1 MSLFKS
7 LFRLVGKAG
16 ATPDSK
22 PDFSTGLLCPDEA
35 DIFIYTEGRIS
46 SHKRAELES
55 HFAVCSD
62 CREMLALVIKIPDQE
77 VEGYDAQIAPLSE
90 DGVRKQTA
98 RILAFIENDE
108 RRLRQPASKR
118 PVNKPAY
125 TEAAKKRDGIY
136 IPYPVLAALA
146 MIICAIVAGAMFW
159 LTRDRSPE
167 AGMDALRLAVKDE
180 RRTPARIS
188 GGLAHSRYLA
198 TRGEEDSEV
207 LQFERALSKLKHA
220 ESESAPVDSRLAL
233 ARVYLALGKG
243 EEAKKAITILEQL
256 IATGNQSAE
265 IFNDLGVAQ
274 FQLGNFE
281 EAIANF
287 TKALEKSP
295 GYNEALFNRA
305 LANERENR
313 IEAAKQDWQEFIRLN
328 SDEKWGDEAE
338 RHLDMLQP
346 IQNRSKNS
354 NPVR

>member
-1 MSLFKS
+1 
-7 LFRLVGKAG
+7 
-16 ATPDSK
+16 
-22 PDFSTGLLCPDEA
+22 
-35 DIFIYTEGRIS
+35 
-46 SHKRAELES
+46 
-55 HFAVCSD
+55 
-62 CREMLALVIKIPDQE
+62 
-77 VEGYDAQIAPLSE
+77 
-90 DGVRKQTA
+90 
-98 RILAFIENDE
+98 
-108 RRLRQPASKR
+108 
-118 PVNKPAY
+118 
-125 TEAAKKRDGIY
+125 
-136 IPYPVLAALA
+136 